1 MSKSKARENRDIT
14 KEIIVAIFAS
24 LLIIVLASAI
34 LFSGAIAIPP
44 QSTNRPLASFY
55 LRTTYN
61 WEFKWLW
68 SSSPEVV
75 TSILWDHRGV
85 DTVYVTSVFFFAII
99 GALMLIRN
107 YKGGLEYKA
116 IGMSIIART
125 ITKITLVSIPVIALS
140 IALHG
145 HLTPGGG
152 FQGGSVFAVSTLLV
166 IIALGL
172 GFFKERKWTKHRLL
186 GLHALG
192 IMIIGFIA
200 LSLPIIGFFKSY
212 CGYIMQN
219 QWKPWSPPGLGYVFN
234 LFGIEILYSGTLVFL
249 NLAGFL
255 AVSAGLTLAF
265 IALALPKKDIRKGG
279 GLDD

>member
-1 MSKSKARENRDIT
+1 MNESKGMKNRDTT

-24 LLIIVLASAI
+24 LLIIVFASAI

-44 QSTNRPLASFY
+44 QPTNRPLASFY

-75 TSILWDHRGV
+75 TSILWDHRGI
-85 DTVYVTSVFFFAII
+85 DTVYETSVFFFAII
-99 GALMLIRN
+99 GALMLIRS
-107 YKGGLEYKA
+107 YKGGSKYKA
-116 IGMSIIART
+116 VGMSIIARS

-140 IALHG
+140 MALHG

-152 FQGGSVFAVSTLLV
+152 FQGGSVFAISTLLA

-172 GFFKERKWTKHRLL
+172 GFFMERRWTKHRLL
-186 GLHALG
+186 GLRTMGL
-192 IMIIGFIA
+192 MIIGFIA
-200 LSLPIIGFFKSY
+200 ISLPIIGFFKGYS
-212 CGYIMQN
+212 GYIMQN
-219 QWKPWSPPGLGYVFN
+219 QWKPWSPLGFGYVFN
-234 LFGIEILYSGTLVFL
+234 LFGIEILYSGSLLFL
-249 NLAGFL
+249 NLAEFL

-265 IALALPKKDIRKGG
+265 IALALPKEDIRKGG

>member
-24 LLIIVLASAI
+24 LLIIVFASAI

-44 QSTNRPLASFY
+44 QPTNRPLASFY

-75 TSILWDHRGV
+75 TSILWDHRGI
-85 DTVYVTSVFFFAII
+85 DTVYETGVFFFAII

-107 YKGGLEYKA
+107 YKGGSKYKA
-116 IGMSIIART
+116 VGMSIIARSV
-125 ITKITLVSIPVIALS
+125 TKITLVSIPVIALS

-172 GFFKERKWTKHRLL
+172 GFFIERGWTKHRLL
-186 GLHALG
+186 GLHTLG

-200 LSLPIIGFFKSY
+200 LSLPIIGFFRSY

-219 QWKPWSPPGLGYVFN
+219 QWKPWSPLGLGYVFN
-234 LFGIEILYSGTLVFL
+234 LFGIEILYSGSLLFL

-265 IALALPKKDIRKGG
+265 IALALPKEDIRKGG